1 MSRNSNLAAA
11 LLGLAGMLSAGGA
24 AAAARVDHVVVIVVD
39 GLRPDAIEAGEAR
52 QVQALAAHGARTDSA
67 RVGGMPETL
76 PSLVSLATGL
86 LPARHGVTR
95 NDDRVPE
102 PGVPTIFTRA
112 SEEGLRTGLYFG
124 KPKLDILAPRG
135 SADISF
141 GPGRNGLHRERQTI
155 SAVAGQFAADFA
167 RERYGLALVHLR
179 EPDQAGHAHGWMS
192 APYLAAVRAAD
203 AAVGTILQ
211 AIEYSGLAPR
221 TAVLLTADHGGE
233 GTSHDA
239 HRTEL
244 SWRVPLICR
253 VPGAKAGR
261 RIEGEV
267 TLLDVAPTV
276 LALLDV
282 PGLPEA
288 QGRVIKECLPR

>member
-1 MSRNSNLAAA
+1 MSRHRNLAAA
-11 LLGLAGMLSAGGA
+11 LLGLAGLLPAGSAGA
-24 AAAARVDHVVVIVVD
+24 APRIDHVVVIIVD
-39 GLRPDAIEAGEAR
+39 GLRPDAIEAAHAR
-52 QVQALAAHGARTDSA
+52 QIQALAAHGARTDGA
-67 RVGGMPETL
+67 RVEMPMTL
-76 PSLVSLATGL
+76 PSLVSLVSGL
-86 LPARHGVTR
+86 TPARHGVTR
-95 NDDRVPE
+95 NDDRVAE
-102 PGVPTIFTRA
+102 PRVPTIFTRA

-135 SADISF
+135 SADVSF
-141 GPGRNGLHRERQTI
+141 GPGRHGVHRERQ
-155 SAVAGQFAADFA
+155 SLSVVAGQFAADFA

-203 AAVGTILQ
+203 AAVGTVLQ
-211 AIEYSGLAPR
+211 AIEYSGLAER
-221 TAVLLTADHGGE
+221 TAVLLTSDHGGE

-239 HRTEL
+239 RRTEL

-261 RIEGEV
+261 RIGGEV
-267 TLLDVAPTV
+267 RLLDVAPTV

-282 PGLPEA
+282 PGLPDA
-288 QGRVIKECLPR
+288 QGRVIEECLPR